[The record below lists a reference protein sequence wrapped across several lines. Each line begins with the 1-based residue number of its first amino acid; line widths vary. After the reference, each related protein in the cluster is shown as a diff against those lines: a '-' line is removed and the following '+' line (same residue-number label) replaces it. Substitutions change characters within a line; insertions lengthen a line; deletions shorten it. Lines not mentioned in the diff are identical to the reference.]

1 MDTLK
6 EDDIVLYCD
15 SGNELDMKKKPLILD
30 MMQMVKKDQIMASY
44 PAEYDPDNGNIPMLN
59 EIHWN
64 KHDLLEYLRISLDD
78 PMLLTNQIQSGTI
91 LLIKN
96 SINMQIMNEWYTIAN
111 HYHLIDDSPSILPNS
126 VMFREHRHD
135 QSIFSLLI
143 KKHQVLSKTTLEK
156 AIHIIRNRSGISQL

>member
-1 MDTLK
+1 
-6 EDDIVLYCD
+6 
-15 SGNELDMKKKPLILD
+15 
-30 MMQMVKKDQIMASY
+30 
-44 PAEYDPDNGNIPMLN
+44 MLN